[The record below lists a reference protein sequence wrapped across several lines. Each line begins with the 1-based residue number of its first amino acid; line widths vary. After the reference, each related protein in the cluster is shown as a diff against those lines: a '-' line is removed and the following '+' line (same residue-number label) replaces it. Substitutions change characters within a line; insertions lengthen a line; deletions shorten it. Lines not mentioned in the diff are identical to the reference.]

1 MGIDIL
7 AFGAHPDDVELGCSG
22 TISKAVL
29 EGKKVGI
36 VDLTSGEMATRGTV
50 DKRAKEAQASAELLG
65 VKFREN
71 MNFKDAFIF
80 NDEIHQRK
88 LISVIRRYMPEIV
101 LCNAVKDRH
110 TDHAKASELV
120 SQACFLSGLQKI
132 ESTDEKGNTQKAFR
146 PKHVFHYIQWE
157 DLTPDFVINI
167 SGHLDK
173 KMEAIRT
180 FKSQFYN
187 SNSQEPQ
194 TPISSLNFLESV
206 ESRAK
211 NMGRIINKEAGEGF
225 IADRLLALE
234 NFDCLL

>member
-1 MGIDIL
+1 MNIDIL

-22 TISKAVL
+22 TISKSVS

-36 VDLTSGEMATRGTV
+36 IDLTPGEMATRGTV
-50 DKRAKEAQASAELLG
+50 DIRKKEALDSANLLG
-65 VKFREN
+65 VLFREN

-80 NDEIHQRK
+80 NDEAHQMK
-88 LISVIRRYMPEIV
+88 LISVIRKYAPNVV

-120 SQACFLSGLQKI
+120 SQSCFLSGLQKI
-132 ESTDEKGNTQKAFR
+132 KTLDDNGENQEAFR

-173 KMEAIRT
+173 KMEAIKT
-180 FKSQFYN
+180 FNSQFYN
-187 SNSQEPQ
+187 PNSKEPD

-206 ESRAK
+206 ASRAK
-211 NMGRIINKEAGEGF
+211 NMGRLINKDAGEGF
-225 IADRLLALE
+225 ITDRLLAFE
-234 NFDCLL
+234 NFDALL